1 MGRGRQP
8 VRSPRGRCCAPGP
21 RGVGYVPGMRPWVTL
36 GEAFVPGGDAPLVL
50 QRRGDEYVVRRG
62 AVVLMGSGMHASE
75 ERLAEGA
82 CAEVATRSR
91 PRVLVGGLGLGYTL
105 AAALRAL
112 PTEAEVVVAELLEPV
127 VEWNRG
133 PLGPLA
139 GHPLDDP
146 RVTVRVADVLEV
158 MAEGSGYD
166 AVLLDVD
173 NGPDGFTRADNA
185 AIYSEAGLKRARS
198 MLRPGGL
205 LAVWSV
211 APDERF
217 ARRFAAAGYAVREEH
232 VRARPGKGARHVL
245 WFGTRR

>member
-1 MGRGRQP
+1 
-8 VRSPRGRCCAPGP
+8 
-21 RGVGYVPGMRPWVTL
+21 MRPWVTL
-36 GEAFVPGGDAPLVL
+36 GEAVVPGGDAPLVL

-82 CAEVATRSR
+82 CAAIAGRPR

-105 AAALRAL
+105 AAALRVL
-112 PTEAEVVVAELLEPV
+112 PAEAEVVVAELLAPV
-127 VEWNRG
+127 VDWNRG

-139 GHPLDDP
+139 GHPLADP
-146 RVTVRVADVLEV
+146 RVTVQVADVRAV
-158 MAEGSGYD
+158 MADGPGYD
-166 AVLLDVD
+166 TVLLDVD

-185 AIYSEAGLKRARS
+185 ALYSEAGLERAHAA
-198 MLRPGGL
+198 LRASGV

-217 ARRFAAAGYAVREEH
+217 ARRFAAAGFTVREEH

-245 WFGTRR
+245 WFGTRRGVGVSR